1 MKKIFGSLIL
11 VLAVFI
17 GNSSPLLAQKL
28 TIYTEEVPPYNFT
41 RDNKIVGVSTE
52 VVEAVMKESG
62 LDYEMIS
69 YPWARTYKLAK
80 ERPNSLIFSISRRA
94 SRETIFKWIDV
105 IVPSKHSVFV
115 LQSRTEIRIDNLVDM
130 KKYRIGTTL
139 GDARETYLL
148 DHGFEI
154 RDLESTVGVDAN
166 SRNYKKLKRGRIDL
180 WPMPDAIAYYTVKE
194 FGDDPNREIRKA
206 FVFEEMSRERYYI
219 AANLQTSD
227 KIVEKLRDIIGRFKK
242 TPEYK
247 KILETWGLN

>member
-1 MKKIFGSLIL
+1 MNKIFGSLIL
-11 VLAVFI
+11 VLAVFTGI
-17 GNSSPLLAQKL
+17 LNSVFAQQL
-28 TIYTEEVPPYNFT
+28 TIYTEEVAPYNFT
-41 RDNKIVGVSTE
+41 RNNKIVGVATE

-94 SRETIFKWIDV
+94 SRETIFTWIDV

-115 LQSRTEIRIDNLVDM
+115 LKSRTDIRVDNLVDM

-148 DHGFEI
+148 NHGFEKS
-154 RDLESTVGVDAN
+154 DLESIGGDYAN
-166 SRNYKKLKRGRIDL
+166 TRNYEKLKRGRIDL
-180 WPMPDAIAYYTVKE
+180 WPMSDAIAYYTVKE
-194 FGDDPNREIRKA
+194 FGDDPNRKIRKA
-206 FVFEEMSRERYYI
+206 FLFEEISREGYYI
-219 AANLQTSD
+219 AANLRTSD
-227 KIVEKLRDIIGRFKK
+227 QIVEKLRDIIGRFKK

-247 KILETWGLN
+247 KILEKWGLN